1 MYNAELMNRSLG
13 YLLIAILII
22 GLIVSAGCIAVPGGI
37 SNQTGTTVTGSGDIL
52 PGDGSTPAGSE
63 HLTTIA
69 TPAAEET
76 GQVADQPTL
85 QPDTMENQTISE
97 ENSTAL
103 QPEETLI
110 ADTTPGEV
118 GDPNATV
125 PVDTTPIPVA
135 TTVVTVMPTPVAVVN
150 DPQGVLLPANP
161 FPIEPEPTE
170 TPMLV
175 TVERPVEEI
184 YKEIYHENVTFSYS
198 AKAFSYNLYMPPL
211 IIEYTVWPEI
221 IVDMKAYTS
230 RFGRKEDEIVTTTY
244 PSPSAW
250 FEVIVRDKTNGEI
263 VMRDGYGVNYTQ
275 DYFKRMKVLK
285 TGNYQIDF
293 RGNDVT
299 ADIAMRVID

>member
-37 SNQTGTTVTGSGDIL
+37 SNQTGITVTGSGDIL
-52 PGDGSTPAGSE
+52 PGSESTSAGSE
-63 HLTTIA
+63 HPATITTPI
-69 TPAAEET
+69 AEET
-76 GQVADQPTL
+76 RLVTDQP
-85 QPDTMENQTISE
+85 
-97 ENSTAL
+97 AV
-103 QPEETLI
+103 QPEETRI
-110 ADTTPGEV
+110 AEV
-118 GDPNATV
+118 V
-125 PVDTTPIPVA
+125 SIPA
-135 TTVVTVMPTPVAVVN
+135 ETAIVTAMPTPVPVVN

-161 FPIEPEPTE
+161 YPIEPEPTE
-170 TPMLV
+170 TAIVV

-221 IVDMKAYTS
+221 IVDTKAYTS
-230 RFGRKEDEIVTTTY
+230 RFGNKEDEIVTTTY

-250 FEVIVRDKTNGEI
+250 FEVIVRDKTTGEI
-263 VMRDGYGVNYTQ
+263 VLQDGYGANYTQ
-275 DYFKRMKVLK
+275 DYFKRLK
-285 TGNYQIDF
+285 ILATGNYQIDF

-299 ADIAMRVID
+299 ADIAMRVKE